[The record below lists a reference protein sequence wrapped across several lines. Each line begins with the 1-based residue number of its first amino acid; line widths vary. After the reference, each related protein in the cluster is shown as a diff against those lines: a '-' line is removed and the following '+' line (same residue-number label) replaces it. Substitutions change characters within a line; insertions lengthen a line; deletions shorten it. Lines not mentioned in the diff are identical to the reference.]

1 MADQRETALP
11 AQQTETA
18 AVSKMSTSRGVHEAQ
33 QFLRGLH
40 QGDNHQSLS
49 REAPRPPSALT
60 AAFSDSDDNMSSNS
74 NHASAADASTI
85 LTVPA
90 NSESSMAEEDIEE
103 RGQRAP
109 LSSSP
114 SSSVSEHVMSSD
126 EEMDEDNQSTAPS
139 HSSNSDSTRSEQN
152 SWFDYFTRAPGSQE
166 PLLVGP
172 SDWDD
177 IYHGIRRR
185 YKIPDS
191 EPDCRQTLARMGHDS
206 ILIRLELPRQ
216 GHST

>member
-1 MADQRETALP
+1 MVGQADAP
-11 AQQTETA
+11 SSAQQTKIA
-18 AVSKMSTSRGVHEAQ
+18 AVSTI
-33 QFLRGLH
+33 
-40 QGDNHQSLS
+40 HQSFS
-49 REAPRPPSALT
+49 SKASQQPCVLT
-60 AAFSDSDDNMSSNS
+60 ALSSEGADNMSPNS
-74 NHASAADASTI
+74 NQASAADGSTI
-85 LTVPA
+85 LTDPA
-90 NSESSMAEEDIEE
+90 NSEGSTAEEDVEE
-103 RGQRAP
+103 RDQKTP
-109 LSSSP
+109 SLSPP
-114 SSSVSEHVMSSD
+114 SSGVSEHVMSSD

-177 IYHGIRRR
+177 IYHCIRRR

-206 ILIRLELPRQ
+206 ILIRFELPRQ